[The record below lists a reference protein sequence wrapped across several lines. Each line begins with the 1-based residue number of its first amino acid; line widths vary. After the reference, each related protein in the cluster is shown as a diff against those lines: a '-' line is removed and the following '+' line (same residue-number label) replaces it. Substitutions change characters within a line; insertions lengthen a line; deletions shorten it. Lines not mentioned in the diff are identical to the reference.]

1 MCPER
6 RRRTVESVWRSLG
19 HEKVSEKRVC
29 RVLGQNRG
37 TQRHRPR
44 KVDGDRE
51 LLGVMRKI
59 VESFPRHG
67 SERTHQVLTG
77 PDAFGGW
84 KVNFKRVHRIWKEEH
99 MQVPRKQRK
108 RRRLPG
114 GSANGCIR
122 HRATHRNHVWS
133 YDFLTERT
141 EDGRQLRILVVIDE
155 FTRECLAIE
164 VARSFTAQDV
174 TMTLQYLFAVR
185 GAPEHLR
192 SDNGPEFV
200 AKEIQEW
207 LARAC
212 VRTLYIQKA
221 SPWENGYV
229 ESFNGRLRDEL
240 LDRELFLSL
249 PEARVVLDQ
258 WRMDYNH
265 RRPSLLDWTI
275 WPPGRSFP
283 QLSHEHW
290 YKNWEGVSPRVE
302 RTADVY
308 EIPAGGT
315 AGRADRRAAG
325 LRGGGRPARRD
336 RRRRLRRRLRVSRL
350 LFRRHDGAR
359 VAGLGLRTPGAR
371 PKPIALRALLRGAHD
386 GRLPR
391 RRPAH
396 ESLTRQ
402 KARSGSDGINR
413 TTCVAAI
420 RPHTPPRG
428 PRASTWPAPARP

>member
-6 RRRTVESVWRSLG
+6 RRRTVESVRRSLG
-19 HEKVSEKRVC
+19 QEKVSERRVC
-29 RVLGQNRG
+29 RVLGQNRC

-44 KVDGDRE
+44 KVDGDRK
-51 LLGVMRKI
+51 LLEVMRKI
-59 VESFPRHG
+59 VETFPRYG
-67 SERTHQVLTG
+67 SDRVHRVLTG

-84 KVNFKRVHRIWKEEH
+84 RVNFKRVHRIWKEEH

-114 GSANGCIR
+114 GSANGCVR

-164 VARSFTAQDV
+164 VARSLTARDV
-174 TMTLQYLFAVR
+174 IMTLQYLFAVR

-200 AKEIQEW
+200 AKEVQAW

-249 PEARVVLDQ
+249 PEARVVLDE

-265 RRPSLLDWTI
+265 RRPHGGLKWITPAAYVAGLDDMAS
-275 WPPGRSFP
+275 GAFP
-283 QLSHEHW
+283 AASR
-290 YKNWEGVSPRVE
+290 GVSPAGA
-302 RTADVY
+302 TPLPPTHHAD
-308 EIPAGGT
+308 
-315 AGRADRRAAG
+315 
-325 LRGGGRPARRD
+325 
-336 RRRRLRRRLRVSRL
+336 
-350 LFRRHDGAR
+350 
-359 VAGLGLRTPGAR
+359 
-371 PKPIALRALLRGAHD
+371 
-386 GRLPR
+386 
-391 RRPAH
+391 
-396 ESLTRQ
+396 
-402 KARSGSDGINR
+402 GS
-413 TTCVAAI
+413 
-420 RPHTPPRG
+420 
-428 PRASTWPAPARP
+428 